1 MKIPI
6 EDFCEDIVQKAMC
19 GTRTTRPSV
28 VEKAAIS
35 RASLDA
41 LLGGEGDEV
50 TARAVAPLL
59 GLSPGKLTDSLLAR
73 WYPESREMDGLFM
86 TNTAYH
92 DMFVNAYLIWD
103 PSQQCGALFDTGS
116 DASALIDQAQTLGL
130 DIRQIFLTH
139 THRDHI
145 MDLERVRKAFP
156 STEVFVGE
164 READAIAAAAQS
176 VRPGDAY
183 QLGGL
188 TVSARLTW
196 GHSDGGITY
205 VIDGLSSPVAVVGD
219 AMFAGSMGGGMVSY
233 DDALR
238 TNRDEILTLDD
249 ETILCP
255 GHGPL
260 TTVGEEKRHNPF
272 F

>member
-1 MKIPI
+1 MKISI
-6 EDFCEDIVQKAMC
+6 EDFCEDIVQKAMR
-19 GTRTTRPSV
+19 GTAASPESV
-28 VEKAAIS
+28 VERAEVAP
-35 RASLDA
+35 ASLDA
-41 LLGGEGDEV
+41 LLEGRGDEATV
-50 TARAVAPLL
+50 RAVAPCL
-59 GLSPGKLTDSLLAR
+59 GLSADKLADSLLDR
-73 WYPESREMDGLFM
+73 WYPEPRELDGLFM

-103 PSQQCGALFDTGS
+103 PSQHCGALFDTGS
-116 DASALIDQAQTLGL
+116 DASALIEKAQELGL
-130 DIRQIFLTH
+130 DIPRIFLTH

-145 MDLERVRKAFP
+145 MDLDRVRKAFP
-156 STEVFVGE
+156 KAEIHVGE
-164 READAIAAAAQS
+164 REANALSVAAQR
-176 VRPGDAY
+176 VRPGDTY
-183 QLGGL
+183 SLGGL

-205 VIDGLSSPVAVVGD
+205 VIDGLSSPVAIVGD
-219 AMFAGSMGGGMVSY
+219 AIFAGSMGGGMVSY

-238 TNRDEILTLDD
+238 TNREEILTLD
-249 ETILCP
+249 EATILCP